1 MSQRKINYLNRKKII
16 YRRDPTTDKPTQ
28 VFNWGYYYENGTY
41 QCYDLFKSKAKI
53 NTYRSLK
60 WHLLVL
66 WYLNPEFNENDF
78 ENLCKFIV
86 DINNEFITFTVSAS
100 SLDKIMYE
108 VSMCDLEKPPN
119 NKLRKVI
126 FKDHTGLNI
135 TEKLKIVGSIIG
147 KSKKIHKDD
156 IYLCMLDINELGEKI
171 TINKLAQVLKCSS
184 RTIHRNIGN
193 ELKKEKELLNKQ
205 NEKV

>member
-1 MSQRKINYLNRKKII
+1 MSQRKINYLNRKNII

-28 VFNWGYYYENGTY
+28 VFNWGYYYKNGTY

-126 FKDHTGLNI
+126 FKDQTGLTI

-171 TINKLAQVLKCSS
+171 TISKLAQVLKCSS

>member
-1 MSQRKINYLNRKKII
+1 MSQRKINYLNRKNII

-126 FKDHTGLNI
+126 FKDQTGLTI

-171 TINKLAQVLKCSS
+171 TISKLAQVLKCSS

>member
-86 DINNEFITFTVSAS
+86 DIKNEFITFTVSAS

-126 FKDHTGLNI
+126 FKDQTGLTI

-171 TINKLAQVLKCSS
+171 TISKLAQVLKCSS

>member
-1 MSQRKINYLNRKKII
+1 MSQRKINYLNRKNII

-86 DINNEFITFTVSAS
+86 DIKNEFITFTVSAS

-126 FKDHTGLNI
+126 FKDQTGLTI

-171 TINKLAQVLKCSS
+171 TISKLAQVLKCSS